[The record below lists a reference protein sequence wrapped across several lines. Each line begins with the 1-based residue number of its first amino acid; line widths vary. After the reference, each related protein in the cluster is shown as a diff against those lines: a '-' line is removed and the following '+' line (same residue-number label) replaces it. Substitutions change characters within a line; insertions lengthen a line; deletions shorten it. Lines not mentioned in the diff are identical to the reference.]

1 MVRPIRYIL
10 LILYSI
16 WAYFWFF
23 FLGAV
28 TVLGY
33 IVAMILWPRS
43 PGDKF
48 YWCNHAYEAVWSFL
62 CGMKYRVEGKE
73 HFKPDTAYVI
83 ASNHKATAD
92 LFIVARATR
101 GIRFRPLS
109 KIELT
114 RLPIIGFLFKH
125 AILAVDRTDNESRK
139 ASIKV
144 MEKAITE
151 DKLSVLIF
159 PEGTRNRT
167 PYPLKEF
174 YNGAFIVAIETQT
187 PLIPMV
193 ILNTDVIT
201 PLTSP
206 LIHPGL
212 MICKYLEPI
221 ETKGM
226 TMDDMEELKSDVYFR
241 MEQVVKEHRKQQH
254 RAGFGLKVDAAE

>member
-1 MVRPIRYIL
+1 MIKLIRYIL
-10 LILYSI
+10 LSLYSL
-16 WAYFWFF
+16 WAYWWFF
-23 FLGAV
+23 FLGGL

-33 IVAMILWPRS
+33 IIAMILWPRS

-62 CGMKYRVEGKE
+62 CGMRYRVEGKE
-73 HFKPDTAYVI
+73 HFDRDRAYVI
-83 ASNHKATAD
+83 TSNHKATAD

-114 RLPIIGFLFKH
+114 RLPIIGFLFRH
-125 AILAVDRTDNESRK
+125 AILAVDRTSPESRK

-187 PLIPMV
+187 PIMPMV
-193 ILNTDVIT
+193 ILNTDVVM
-201 PLTSP
+201 PPGSGLV
-206 LIHPGL
+206 HPGL

-226 TMDDMEELKSDVYFR
+226 TLDDMEELKSEVFFR
-241 MEQVVKEHRKQQH
+241 MEQVVKQHRKQQH
-254 RAGFGLKVDAAE
+254 RAGLGLQVDPAE

>member
-1 MVRPIRYIL
+1 MLKPIRYIL

-23 FLGAV
+23 FLGGV

-73 HFKPDTAYVI
+73 RLKPDTAYVI

-92 LFIVARATR
+92 LFIVAHATR
-101 GIRFRPLS
+101 GVRFRPLS

-144 MEKAITE
+144 MEKAITK

-187 PLIPMV
+187 PLIPMI
-193 ILNTDVIT
+193 ILNTDVVT

-212 MICKYLEPI
+212 MICKFLEPI
-221 ETKGM
+221 DTKGM
-226 TMDDMEELKSDVYFR
+226 TMDDMEELKNEVYFR
-241 MEQVVKEHRKQQH
+241 MEQVLKEHRKQQH
-254 RAGFGLKVDAAE
+254 RADLGLKVDAAD